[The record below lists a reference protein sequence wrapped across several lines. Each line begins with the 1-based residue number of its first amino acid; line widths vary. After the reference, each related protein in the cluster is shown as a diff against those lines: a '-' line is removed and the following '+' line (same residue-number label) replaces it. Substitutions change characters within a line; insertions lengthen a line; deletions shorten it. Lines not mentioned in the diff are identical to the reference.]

1 MRRAKIVCTLGPA
14 TDSYD
19 QIKALVEAGM
29 DVARLNLSHGTHA
42 EHEERY
48 HHVRKASDETGR
60 SVGILADLQGP
71 KIRLGHFT
79 EGPALLERGDTFT
92 ITTEDEAEG
101 NQQGCG
107 TTHPGLATDVTPG
120 ERILVDDGKVCL
132 QVTDIDGPHI
142 HTTVIE
148 GGIVSDHKGLNLPGA
163 AVSVPALS
171 DKDETDLRWA
181 LRTGCDVIALSFVRS
196 GRDIQDV
203 HRIMDEEGRR
213 LPVIAKVEKP
223 QAVEAID
230 DIVAAF
236 DGIMVARGDLGVEMP
251 LEHVPIVQK
260 RAIKLAKR
268 NAKPVIVATQM
279 LDSMIDNSRPTRA
292 EASDVANAVID
303 GTDAVMLSGETSVGK
318 YPIETVRTMAKI
330 VEAAEE
336 DILAKGLP
344 PLTERNKPRTQ
355 GGAVARA
362 AAEMGD
368 FLGAKFLV
376 AFTQSGDTAKRLS
389 RYRSP
394 IPLLAFT
401 PDPAT
406 RSQLTLT
413 WGVET
418 FLGPHVDS
426 TDAMVDQVDELLLKY
441 GRCQKGDVVVITA
454 GSPPG
459 SRARRTWC
467 GCITSGR
474 TTAPSRGLRLVLGAY
489 VCVHEGHGGFA
500 GDGDVERVAAPGQGG
515 PFDAHLVEC
524 VGEQLP
530 DVVRLVGEEVPRV
543 FVALAFAA
551 HEASRPVRD
560 AAPVGVD
567 EAADEFP
574 GVGVDDVLL
583 PGFEGNEALV
593 LPAGA
598 VLGKQACQVLVVSLD
613 GLTTDA
619 LYAMHVVRG
628 EDGSHRGFGL
638 VRHAWPR
645 VGTRDHQA
653 GHAVVHIVADVSV
666 SEVLT

>member
-29 DVARLNLSHGTHA
+29 DVARFNLSHGSYA

-48 HHVRKASDETGR
+48 QRVRKAADESGR
-60 SVGILADLQGP
+60 SVGVLADLQGP
-71 KIRLGHFT
+71 KIRLGRFA
-79 EGPALLERGDTFT
+79 EGPVLLERGDSFV
-92 ITTEDEAEG
+92 ITVEPGAEG
-101 NQQGCG
+101 DRNQCG
-107 TTHPGLATDVTPG
+107 TTYSGLAADVTPG
-120 ERILVDDGKVCL
+120 ERVLVDDGKVCL
-132 QVTDIDGPHI
+132 EVTSVDGPRV
-142 HTTVIE
+142 HTVVVE
-148 GGIVSDHKGLNLPGA
+148 GGMVSDHKGLNLPGV

-171 DKDETDLRWA
+171 EKDEADLRWA

-196 GRDIQDV
+196 GKDVEDV

-236 DGIMVARGDLGVEMP
+236 DGLMVARGDLGVEMP
-251 LEHVPIVQK
+251 LEQVPIVQK

-318 YPIETVRTMAKI
+318 YAVETVRTMARI

-336 DILAKGLP
+336 DILAKGLS

-368 FLGAKFLV
+368 FLSAKFLV
-376 AFTQSGDTAKRLS
+376 AFTASGDTARRLS

-401 PDPAT
+401 PEQAT
-406 RSQLTLT
+406 RSQLSLT

-418 FLGPHVDS
+418 FLGPHVGS

-441 GRCQKGDVVVITA
+441 GRCQKGDIVVITA

-459 SRARRTWC
+459 V
-467 GCITSGR
+467 SGSTNMVR
-474 TTAPSRGLRLVLGAY
+474 
-489 VCVHEGHGGFA
+489 VHHI
-500 GDGDVERVAAPGQGG
+500 
-515 PFDAHLVEC
+515 
-524 VGEQLP
+524 
-530 DVVRLVGEEVPRV
+530 
-543 FVALAFAA
+543 
-551 HEASRPVRD
+551 
-560 AAPVGVD
+560 
-567 EAADEFP
+567 
-574 GVGVDDVLL
+574 
-583 PGFEGNEALV
+583 
-593 LPAGA
+593 
-598 VLGKQACQVLVVSLD
+598 
-613 GLTTDA
+613 
-619 LYAMHVVRG
+619 G
-628 EDGSHRGFGL
+628 EDDS
-638 VRHAWPR
+638 PK
-645 VGTRDHQA
+645 
-653 GHAVVHIVADVSV
+653 
-666 SEVLT
+666 

>member
-19 QIKALVEAGM
+19 QIKDLVDAGM
-29 DVARLNLSHGTHA
+29 DVARFNLSHGNHA

-48 HHVRKASDETGR
+48 HRVRKAADETGR

-79 EGPALLERGDTFT
+79 EGPVLLERGDTFT
-92 ITTEDEAEG
+92 ITVEEG
-101 NQQGCG
+101 IEGDRNTCG
-107 TTHPGLATDVTPG
+107 TTYAGLATDVTPG

-132 QVTDIDGPHI
+132 EVTDIDGPRV

-148 GGIVSDHKGLNLPGA
+148 GGIISDHKGLNLPGV

-171 DKDETDLRWA
+171 KKDEDDLRWA
-181 LRTGCDVIALSFVRS
+181 LRTGADVIALSFVRT

-203 HRIMDEEGRR
+203 HRIMDEENRR
-213 LPVIAKVEKP
+213 LPVIAKIEKP
-223 QAVEAID
+223 QAVENIEE
-230 DIVAAF
+230 IVAAF
-236 DGIMVARGDLGVEMP
+236 DAIMIARGDLGVEMP
-251 LEHVPIVQK
+251 LEQVPIVQK

-279 LDSMIDNSRPTRA
+279 LDSMIDNARPTRA

-318 YPIETVRTMAKI
+318 HAIETVHTMARI

-355 GGAVARA
+355 SGAVARA

-368 FLGAKFLV
+368 FLGARFLV
-376 AFTQSGDTAKRLS
+376 AFTQSGDTARRLS

-401 PDPAT
+401 PDQAT
-406 RSQLTLT
+406 RSQLSLT

-418 FLGPHVDS
+418 FLGPYADS

-441 GRCQKGDVVVITA
+441 GRCRKGDTVVITA

-459 SRARRTWC
+459 V
-467 GCITSGR
+467 SGS
-474 TTAPSRGLRLVLGAY
+474 TNLVR
-489 VCVHEGHGGFA
+489 VHHI
-500 GDGDVERVAAPGQGG
+500 
-515 PFDAHLVEC
+515 
-524 VGEQLP
+524 
-530 DVVRLVGEEVPRV
+530 
-543 FVALAFAA
+543 
-551 HEASRPVRD
+551 
-560 AAPVGVD
+560 
-567 EAADEFP
+567 
-574 GVGVDDVLL
+574 
-583 PGFEGNEALV
+583 
-593 LPAGA
+593 
-598 VLGKQACQVLVVSLD
+598 
-613 GLTTDA
+613 
-619 LYAMHVVRG
+619 G
-628 EDGSHRGFGL
+628 EDDS
-638 VRHAWPR
+638 PK
-645 VGTRDHQA
+645 
-653 GHAVVHIVADVSV
+653 
-666 SEVLT
+666 

>member
-29 DVARLNLSHGTHA
+29 DVARFNLSHGSYA
-42 EHEERY
+42 DHEERY
-48 HHVRKASDETGR
+48 QRVRKAADETGR

-71 KIRLGHFT
+71 KIRLGRFA
-79 EGPALLERGDTFT
+79 EGPVLLERGDTFT
-92 ITTEDEAEG
+92 ITVED
-101 NQQGCG
+101 NTQGDRTTCG
-107 TTHPGLATDVTPG
+107 TTYKGLAADVTPG

-132 QVTDIDGPHI
+132 EVTAVDGPHV
-142 HTTVIE
+142 HTTVLE
-148 GGIVSDHKGLNLPGA
+148 GGMVSDNKGLNLPGV

-171 DKDETDLRWA
+171 DKDEADLRWA
-181 LRTGCDVIALSFVRS
+181 LRTGFDVIALSFVRS
-196 GRDIQDV
+196 GRDAEDV
-203 HRIMDEEGRR
+203 HRIMAEEGRR

-223 QAVEAID
+223 QAVDHLD

-251 LEHVPIVQK
+251 LEQVPIVQK
-260 RAIKLAKR
+260 RAIKLARR

-318 YPIETVRTMAKI
+318 YPVETVRTMARI

-336 DILAKGLP
+336 DMLAKGLP
-344 PLTERNKPRTQ
+344 PLTESNKPRTQ

-368 FLGAKFLV
+368 FLGARFLV
-376 AFTQSGDTAKRLS
+376 AFTQSGDTARRLS

-406 RSQLTLT
+406 RSQLSLT

-426 TDAMVDQVDELLLKY
+426 TDAMVDQVDELLTKY
-441 GRCQKGDVVVITA
+441 ARCEQNDTVIITA

-459 SRARRTWC
+459 M
-467 GCITSGR
+467 SG
-474 TTAPSRGLRLVLGAY
+474 TTNMVR
-489 VCVHEGHGGFA
+489 VHHI
-500 GDGDVERVAAPGQGG
+500 
-515 PFDAHLVEC
+515 
-524 VGEQLP
+524 
-530 DVVRLVGEEVPRV
+530 GEETV
-543 FVALAFAA
+543 
-551 HEASRPVRD
+551 
-560 AAPVGVD
+560 
-567 EAADEFP
+567 
-574 GVGVDDVLL
+574 
-583 PGFEGNEALV
+583 
-593 LPAGA
+593 
-598 VLGKQACQVLVVSLD
+598 
-613 GLTTDA
+613 
-619 LYAMHVVRG
+619 
-628 EDGSHRGFGL
+628 
-638 VRHAWPR
+638 
-645 VGTRDHQA
+645 
-653 GHAVVHIVADVSV
+653 
-666 SEVLT
+666 

>member
-14 TDSYD
+14 TDSYE

-29 DVARLNLSHGTHA
+29 DVARFNLSHGTYA

-48 HHVRKASDETGR
+48 RHVRKASDETGR

-71 KIRLGHFT
+71 KIRLGRFR
-79 EGPALLERGDTFT
+79 EGPVLLERGDEFT
-92 ITTEDEAEG
+92 ITVEPDI
-101 NQQGCG
+101 QGDRQTCG
-107 TTHPGLATDVTPG
+107 TTYDGLAADVTTG
-120 ERILVDDGKVCL
+120 ERILVDDGKVTL
-132 QVTDIDGPHI
+132 EVTGVEGPRV
-142 HTTVIE
+142 HTVVIE
-148 GGIVSDHKGLNLPGA
+148 GGMVSDHKGLNLPGV

-171 DKDETDLRWA
+171 DKDREDLRWA
-181 LRTGCDVIALSFVRS
+181 LRTGADVIALSFVRS

-223 QAVEAID
+223 QAVDNID

-251 LEHVPIVQK
+251 LEQVPIVQK

-318 YPIETVRTMAKI
+318 YPVETVRTMGRI
-330 VEAAEE
+330 IESAEE

-344 PLTERNKPRTQ
+344 PLTDRNKPRTQ

-376 AFTQSGDTAKRLS
+376 AFTQSGDTVRRLS

-401 PDPAT
+401 PTPST
-406 RSQLTLT
+406 RSQLNLT

-426 TDAMVDQVDELLLKY
+426 TDAMVDQVDELLLQY
-441 GRCQKGDVVVITA
+441 GRCRKGDIVVITVN
-454 GSPPG
+454 SPPR
-459 SRARRTWC
+459 SPAPPTWSAST
-467 GCITSGR
+467 TSAR
-474 TTAPSRGLRLVLGAY
+474 TTARSRDQGQVSIWGL
-489 VCVHEGHGGFA
+489 HGC
-500 GDGDVERVAAPGQGG
+500 P
-515 PFDAHLVEC
+515 
-524 VGEQLP
+524 
-530 DVVRLVGEEVPRV
+530 
-543 FVALAFAA
+543 
-551 HEASRPVRD
+551 
-560 AAPVGVD
+560 
-567 EAADEFP
+567 
-574 GVGVDDVLL
+574 
-583 PGFEGNEALV
+583 
-593 LPAGA
+593 
-598 VLGKQACQVLVVSLD
+598 
-613 GLTTDA
+613 
-619 LYAMHVVRG
+619 
-628 EDGSHRGFGL
+628 
-638 VRHAWPR
+638 
-645 VGTRDHQA
+645 
-653 GHAVVHIVADVSV
+653 
-666 SEVLT
+666 